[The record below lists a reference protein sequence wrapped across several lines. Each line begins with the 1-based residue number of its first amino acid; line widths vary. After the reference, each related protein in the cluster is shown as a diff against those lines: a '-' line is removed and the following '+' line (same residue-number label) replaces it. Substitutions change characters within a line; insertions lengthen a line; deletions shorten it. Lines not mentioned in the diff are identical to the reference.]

1 MLNKYNRYPTLLLV
15 ALLYI
20 SVFSSFIGS
29 WLPSVFGLTSGGVLR
44 DIVIVLFIFFAIL
57 KMLRFGKPMEYIA
70 LAFYV
75 LFVLLVFLLVI
86 TSDNISASVLGG
98 RNMILFLPFGLFV
111 FFLINR
117 NLIDTSFVRKNIFL
131 VGFVAA
137 SLGVLDVLTDGLIL
151 NILGYDPNYTG
162 SEYFKPVSS
171 YLGFVR
177 ATGGISDALNF
188 GYLMATLSFIVLFQM
203 IYKNKSFWI
212 NVFYFI
218 LFILSFSAMVL
229 SMTRG
234 AFLVFFFGVFL
245 ILFFDLNFKNRII
258 LLILSLLICVLFI
271 QTEYGQAMIVRFFGN
286 EQHSVSS
293 SNYRIY
299 MAMDSFKAL
308 FDNPLGIG
316 LGTQGAGMKF
326 LSEDTRV
333 NTDNYFFYVMLE
345 VGILGFILVFLMNL
359 VQFYLVRKSSH
370 RYMFLFMFFGYF
382 ICGAL
387 SSALIS
393 PVLSIFYWISI
404 NVFSQKNIYR

>member
-162 SEYFKPVSS
+162 SEYFK
-171 YLGFVR
+171 R
-177 ATGGISDALNF
+177 N
-188 GYLMATLSFIVLFQM
+188 
-203 IYKNKSFWI
+203 
-212 NVFYFI
+212 
-218 LFILSFSAMVL
+218 
-229 SMTRG
+229 
-234 AFLVFFFGVFL
+234 
-245 ILFFDLNFKNRII
+245 
-258 LLILSLLICVLFI
+258 C
-271 QTEYGQAMIVRFFGN
+271 
-286 EQHSVSS
+286 
-293 SNYRIY
+293 
-299 MAMDSFKAL
+299 
-308 FDNPLGIG
+308 
-316 LGTQGAGMKF
+316 
-326 LSEDTRV
+326 
-333 NTDNYFFYVMLE
+333 
-345 VGILGFILVFLMNL
+345 
-359 VQFYLVRKSSH
+359 
-370 RYMFLFMFFGYF
+370 
-382 ICGAL
+382 
-387 SSALIS
+387 S
-393 PVLSIFYWISI
+393 PRWH
-404 NVFSQKNIYR
+404 